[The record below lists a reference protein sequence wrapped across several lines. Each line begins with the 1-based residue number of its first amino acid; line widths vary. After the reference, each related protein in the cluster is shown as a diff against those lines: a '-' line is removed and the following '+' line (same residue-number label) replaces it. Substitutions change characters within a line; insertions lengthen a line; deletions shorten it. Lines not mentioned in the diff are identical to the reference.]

1 MRPLV
6 KQGIKAEKNN
16 RVAVLRLEVDY
27 ELAILFEALKQND
40 ETKIELS
47 KRKLEQLRK
56 EWIRFLEKNHTKNE
70 PG

>member
-1 MRPLV
+1 MRSLV
-6 KQGIKAEKNN
+6 KQGMKEEKNN

-40 ETKIELS
+40 ETQIELS